1 MTITNR
7 APYEEIPGFPS
18 PSPRDSVAMATV
30 NQPRPLSTLVSSSSS
45 SSGHQQQRQQSA
57 IFDLS
62 ISAEVA
68 GSLSRTWSEP
78 YAKDSA
84 AKLPGKGNRLSQ
96 LSQRS
101 ETRRLSK
108 KEKKFQLSK
117 DDGSYAEL
125 KPVDPHD
132 AKKEFG
138 NTLKLNPVGPA
149 FQQAAASTAVS
160 HQGGAEQGA
169 GLGGDGDHV
178 TTAHNVVESEGNI
191 KCFSLLNIDNFGSL
205 LRRMMSRF

>member
-1 MTITNR
+1 
-7 APYEEIPGFPS
+7 
-18 PSPRDSVAMATV
+18 
-30 NQPRPLSTLVSSSSS
+30 
-45 SSGHQQQRQQSA
+45 
-57 IFDLS
+57 
-62 ISAEVA
+62 
-68 GSLSRTWSEP
+68 LSRTWSEP

-96 LSQRS
+96 LSERS

-125 KPVDPHD
+125 KPVNPHD

-149 FQQAAASTAVS
+149 FQQAAASAVG
-160 HQGGAEQGA
+160 QGGAEQGA
-169 GLGGDGDHV
+169 GLGGGDGDHV

-191 KCFSLLNIDNFGSL
+191 KILVHIHFKFYMLGINVTFLHAHFQIKT
-205 LRRMMSRF
+205 SRSSKGPTMYWRWATLTPSESHL

>member
-1 MTITNR
+1 MINFSLSLSLSQRMTITNR

-18 PSPRDSVAMATV
+18 PSPSDSVAMATV

-45 SSGHQQQRQQSA
+45 SGHQQQRQQSA
-57 IFDLS
+57 IFDSS

-78 YAKDSA
+78 YTKDSA

-96 LSQRS
+96 LSERS

-125 KPVDPHD
+125 KPVNPHD

-149 FQQAAASTAVS
+149 FQQAAASTAIG
-160 HQGGAEQGA
+160 HQGGAEQGT

-191 KCFSLLNIDNFGSL
+191 KMLFT
-205 LRRMMSRF
+205 

>member
-18 PSPRDSVAMATV
+18 PSPRDSVAMATAY
-30 NQPRPLSTLVSSSSS
+30 QPRPLSTLVSSSSS
-45 SSGHQQQRQQSA
+45 SGHHQQRQQSA
-57 IFDLS
+57 IFDSS

-68 GSLSRTWSEP
+68 ESLSRTWSEP

-125 KPVDPHD
+125 KPVNPHD

-149 FQQAAASTAVS
+149 FQQAAAASTAVG

-169 GLGGDGDHV
+169 GLSGDGDHV

-191 KCFSLLNIDNFGSL
+191 EMLFT
-205 LRRMMSRF
+205 

>member
-18 PSPRDSVAMATV
+18 PSPSDSVPMATV
-30 NQPRPLSTLVSSSSS
+30 NQPRPLSTLVPS
-45 SSGHQQQRQQSA
+45 SSGHQQRQQSA
-57 IFDLS
+57 IFES
-62 ISAEVA
+62 PISAELA
-68 GSLSRTWSEP
+68 GPLSRTWSEP
-78 YAKDSA
+78 YAIDSA
-84 AKLPGKGNRLSQ
+84 VKLPGKGNRLSQ
-96 LSQRS
+96 LSERS

-125 KPVDPHD
+125 KPVDPHA

-149 FQQAAASTAVS
+149 FQQAAASSAIGP
-160 HQGGAEQGA
+160 QGGAEK
-169 GLGGDGDHV
+169 GLGFGGDGDHV

-191 KCFSLLNIDNFGSL
+191 
-205 LRRMMSRF
+205 RMFFTS

>member
-7 APYEEIPGFPS
+7 APYEEIPAFPS
-18 PSPRDSVAMATV
+18 PSPTDSVAMAV
-30 NQPRPLSTLVSSSSS
+30 MKQQRPLSTIVP
-45 SSGHQQQRQQSA
+45 SSGHQQRQQSA
-57 IFDLS
+57 FFETP
-62 ISAEVA
+62 ISAELA
-68 GSLSRTWSEP
+68 EPLNRTWSEP
-78 YAKDSA
+78 YPKDSA
-84 AKLPGKGNRLSQ
+84 AKLPGKGTRVSQ
-96 LSQRS
+96 LSERS
-101 ETRRLSK
+101 GTRRLSK

-132 AKKEFG
+132 ARKEFG

-149 FQQAAASTAVS
+149 FQAAAAAIG
-160 HQGGAEQGA
+160 QGGAEQGA

-191 KCFSLLNIDNFGSL
+191 SFTYVCTFSLYNKF
-205 LRRMMSRF
+205 